1 MAKKPPVKGC
11 RQKVRSNNSPFSS
24 LKGLAVTDG
33 QRKVPVDP
41 SSVLPDAGQEDE
53 PVDFAARMSALGVD
67 RLAPD
72 DSDGG
77 PAPCDRVTPEPP
89 AAAGRPLS
97 DDELFL
103 EAMASL
109 NVPRP
114 DPLPSAQQQDQPPPR
129 RMKRLRRGDLV
140 PQATLD
146 LHGLQRRDV
155 AAKMRSLLQNARHHG
170 WEVLLVITGK
180 GLHSEQGEAVLR
192 QEVETFITTHGHGQI
207 AEWGRAPR
215 QYGGDGALVLFLR
228 RQS

>member
-1 MAKKPPVKGC
+1 MAKKAPVN
-11 RQKVRSNNSPFSS
+11 RRSQKVASSSPFSS

-33 QRKVPVDP
+33 QRKAPAASVPVP
-41 SSVLPDAGQEDE
+41 SSPEQADQAI
-53 PVDFAARMSALGVD
+53 DFAARMAALGVA

-77 PAPCDRVTPEPP
+77 PVPRHGVTAEHP
-89 AAAGRPLS
+89 AAAGCPPS
-97 DDELFL
+97 DEELFL

-109 NVPRP
+109 KGPLP
-114 DPLPSAQQQDQPPPR
+114 DPPLSAQQQGQSPPR
-129 RMKRLRRGDLV
+129 RMKRLRRGELV

-155 AAKMRSLLQNARHHG
+155 VAKMRSLLQNARHHG

-192 QEVETFITTHGHGQI
+192 QEVEDFITTCGHGQI

-228 RQS
+228 RQV